1 MAIKCPKCQFDN
13 PDDSKFCK
21 ECGTRIIPSEEIP
34 ASPTKTLETPNEEL
48 TRGSTFAG
56 RYEIIEELGK
66 GGMGKVYRVE
76 DKKIKEEVA
85 LKLIKP
91 EIASDKKTIERFRN
105 ELKIARKIRHKNV
118 CAMFD
123 LGEEKGNHYITMDYI
138 PGQDLKGLI
147 RQTGKLAVS
156 TAISI
161 AKQVCEGVTEAHR
174 LGVLHRDLKPSNIMI
189 DKEGS
194 ARIMDFGIARSLKA
208 KGITGSGV
216 TIGTPEY
223 MSPEQAEAK
232 EIDYRSDIYSLGV
245 ILYEMTTGR
254 LPFEGDTPL
263 SVAMKHKGE
272 SPKDPKELDSQIPDD
287 LSGLILKCLEKER
300 DKRYQS
306 TRELRSELERLE
318 QGLPTTDRVIPKKKT
333 LTSKEITVQ
342 FSLKKIFIPVFV
354 IIAIA
359 IIGLILWSP
368 WSKKTST
375 LIPSDKPSL
384 AIVFFENNTG
394 DENMDNW
401 RNGLA
406 NLIIDDLSQSRLLY
420 VLSGDRLYTVLK
432 KLNLLEAKTYSS
444 EDLKDLA
451 EQAGVQNI
459 LRGRFDK
466 AGETIRISTRLQNME
481 TEELL
486 GARKIDCQGEE
497 GFFNAVDELTRMIK
511 TDLNLN
517 LQDIASDIDKEVTQ
531 IITNSPEAYKYY
543 IEGKKYYNTGNSR
556 KSIESLDKAVAID
569 PEFAMAY
576 IYMGMAYYYGLN
588 FYTEGTTSFQ
598 TALELTDRLSERELY
613 IAQGQF
619 YGRLEKTYD
628 KAIEAYDKLS
638 ELYPDD
644 EFANRAQGFF
654 YLSMEEW
661 DKAINYLEFHIQ
673 KKVEATPPYANLA
686 TAYIANGLYDKAKD
700 VLEYYLNT
708 ISESDVI
715 RRNLARIYVY
725 QGKYDLALAEVEKA
739 FSLSG
744 DNYDNLSSRGEIYLY
759 KGDLINAEIEYRKL
773 LEIRESSVRLNGRR
787 GMTCLYTLQGRHKE
801 SIAQSKQGIEL
812 SKKYAQKEWESDWH
826 YALASAYLK
835 SGNPEEALK
844 EWNKVWDISVE
855 VENLSRQKRSLHG
868 KGLTYLEIHSM
879 DMAQRTT
886 EELKKIIEQGMIRK
900 HIRYF
905 LHLMG
910 MIELKRENIPKA
922 IEHFERAVSFLP
934 NEHDVWDCQ
943 ALFID
948 SLAFAYYRSGNL
960 EKAMEEYERITRLTR
975 GRFLYGDIYAKSYYQ
990 LGKIYEKKGW
1000 PGKAIENYDIFLDLW
1015 KDADPGISEVEDA
1028 KKRLDG
1034 LKRE

>member
-1 MAIKCPKCQFDN
+1 MTNECPKCQTNN
-13 PDDSKFCK
+13 PNESKFCM
-21 ECGTRIIPSEEIP
+21 ECATPLPEAIEGV
-34 ASPTKTLETPNEEL
+34 PTQTLETPTEQL
-48 TRGSTFAG
+48 TTGSTFAD
-56 RYEIIEELGK
+56 RYQIIEELGK
-66 GGMGKVYRVE
+66 GGMGRVYKVL
-76 DKKIKEEVA
+76 DKETNEKIA

-91 EIASDKKTIERFRN
+91 EIATDKSTIARFKN
-105 ELKIARKIRHKNV
+105 ELTTARKIRHKNI
-118 CAMFD
+118 CGMHY
-123 LGEEKGNHYITMDYI
+123 LGEDKGRPYITMEYVS
-138 PGQDLKGLI
+138 GQDLKGLI
-147 RQTGKLAVS
+147 RQTGQLTVGK
-156 TAISI
+156 AISI
-161 AKQVCEGVTEAHR
+161 AKQICEGLAEAHR
-174 LGVLHRDLKPSNIMI
+174 MGVVHRDLKPNNIMI
-189 DKEGS
+189 DRGGN
-194 ARIMDFGIARSLKA
+194 ARIMDFGIARAVKSKS
-208 KGITGSGV
+208 ITGSGIV
-216 TIGTPEY
+216 IGTPQY
-223 MSPEQAEAK
+223 MSPEQVEGK
-232 EIDYRSDIYSLGV
+232 DVDQRSDIYSLGI
-245 ILYEMTTGR
+245 ILYEMLTDR
-254 LPFEGDTPL
+254 VPFEGETPL
-263 SVAMKHKGE
+263 NVGVKQKTE
-272 SPKDPKELDSQIPDD
+272 NPKDPKDFNERIPDD
-287 LSGLILKCLEKER
+287 LSRLILKCLEKER
-300 DKRYQS
+300 ENRYQS
-306 TRELRSELERLE
+306 GEEVKSNLENLE
-318 QGLPTTDRVIPKKKT
+318 QGLPTIDRVIPKKKT

-342 FSLKKIFIPVFV
+342 FSLKKIFIPAFV
-354 IIAIA
+354 VIAIA

-368 WSKKTST
+368 WLKNTST
-375 LIPSDKPSL
+375 PLPSDKPSL
-384 AIVFFENNTG
+384 AIVYFENNTG

-420 VLSGDRLYTVLK
+420 VFSGDRLYTVLK

-459 LRGRFDK
+459 LQGRFDK

-517 LQDIASDIDKEVTQ
+517 LRDIASDIDKEVNQ
-531 IITNSPEAYKYY
+531 IITNSPEAYKNY
-543 IEGKKYYNTGNSR
+543 IEGKKYYNTENYR
-556 KSIESLDKAVAID
+556 KSIEFLDKAVAID

-576 IYMGMAYYYGLN
+576 IFMGMAYYYGFN
-588 FYTEGTTSFQ
+588 FYTEGTTYFQ
-598 TALELTDRLSERELY
+598 TALELTDRLSERELF

-644 EFANRAQGFF
+644 EFANRAQGWF

-661 DKAINYLEFHIQ
+661 DKAINYLKIHIQ
-673 KKVEATPPYANLA
+673 KKIEATPPYSNLA
-686 TAYIANGLYDKAKD
+686 TAYNAKGLYDKAKD
-700 VLEYYLNT
+700 VLDYYLNT
-708 ISESDVI
+708 ISESDAI
-715 RRNLARIYVY
+715 RRNLSRIYAY

-744 DNYDNLSSRGEIYLY
+744 ANYDNLSSRGEIYLY

-773 LEIRESSVRLNGRR
+773 LEIKESSARLNGRR
-787 GMTCLYTLQGRHKE
+787 GMTCLYTLQGRFKE
-801 SIAQSKQGIEL
+801 SIDQSKQGIEL
-812 SKKYAQKEWESDWH
+812 SKKYAQKKWESDWH
-826 YALASAYLK
+826 YSLASAYLK
-835 SGNPEEALK
+835 SGNPGEALK
-844 EWNKVWDISVE
+844 EWNKVWDIAVE
-855 VENLSRQKRSLHG
+855 VEDLSWQKRSLHG
-868 KGLTYLEIHSM
+868 KGLIYLEIHSM

-886 EELKKIIEQGMIRK
+886 EELKMIIEQGMIKK
-900 HIRYF
+900 HVRYF

-934 NEHDVWDCQ
+934 NEYEVWDCQ

-975 GRFLYGDIYAKSYYQ
+975 GRFLYGDIYVKSYYQ

-1000 PGKAIENYDIFLDLW
+1000 PGKAFENYEKFLDLW
-1015 KDADPGISEVEDA
+1015 KDADPGLLEVDDA
-1028 KKRLDG
+1028 KQRLAG
-1034 LKRE
+1034 LMGR